1 MKLAIGIDTGGTC
14 TDAVLYDFDSR
25 KIISHNKALTTYDD
39 LTRGILEA
47 LDGLD
52 PALCRQ
58 ASVAGLST
66 TLSTNACV
74 EGKFRR
80 PRLLLMGI
88 DRKGIERFGADY
100 GFTDPDDIRYL
111 PCKTTITGQIVQEP
125 DWDFLRDHAQEWFS
139 EVEGCAICEI
149 YGTRN
154 HGILE
159 KKAAQIIHETTGLPV
174 VCASS
179 LFSGLS
185 SLERAAS
192 AVLNAG
198 LLPLTRN
205 FLDAVQTAFRDRDI
219 HAEIF
224 LVRSDSSL
232 MGMQYSAEHA
242 VETLLS
248 GPAASALGGSSLA
261 GQASAVVVDIGG
273 TTTDIALIEDH
284 APLLSEDG
292 IRVGQWKTL
301 VKGLFAS
308 SFALGGDSAVR
319 WDKHGNLTL
328 GPDRVIPLCVLAE
341 RDPQILPVLQEQVYR
356 VPTHTLPLHEFL
368 TLNRTDWRTLSL
380 SEPEIRLCTLLEN
393 GPLNLQQAADALGID
408 KYNLHT
414 QSLERSGVIL
424 RSGLTPTDIMHIRG
438 DYTRFCR
445 EASIPAARFAAQSL
459 HLSLEQLC
467 SDIYTQVSH
476 MVFVAVSKML
486 LEHASPYYR
495 KHGFDEGM
503 EQLLE
508 LQWNSRNDSEPS
520 MLQYR
525 FRSNAVLVGIGGPV
539 HLFLPEAARAL
550 GAKCLIPDCA
560 AVANAVGAITG
571 QMVSSK
577 SAEILPHGLS
587 PEDEDQG
594 DYAVSYAGDTR
605 FFAEEADAVAWIAG
619 ELRRDTAADLR
630 AQGAVGALSFRVR
643 QDDITAPAYSGL
655 MKIATRITV
664 TAETNLTLTTDE
676 ENCYV

>member
-52 PALCRQ
+52 PELCRQ

-88 DRKGIERFGADY
+88 DRKGIQRFGADY

-111 PCKTTITGQIVQEP
+111 PCKTTITGQVLQEP
-125 DWDFLRDHAQEWFS
+125 DWDFLRSHAQEWFS
-139 EVEGCAICEI
+139 DVEGCAICEI

-154 HGILE
+154 NGILE
-159 KKAAQIIHETTGLPV
+159 KQAAQIIRETTGLPV

-205 FLDAVQTAFRDRDI
+205 FLDAVQTAFHDRDI

-261 GQASAVVVDIGG
+261 GQASAVIVDIGG

-292 IRVGQWKTL
+292 IRIGQWKTL

-319 WDKHGNLTL
+319 WDKHGKLTL

-341 RDPQILPVLQEQVYR
+341 RYPQIVPVLQEQVYR

-380 SEPEIRLCTLLEN
+380 TESEIRLCTLLET
-393 GPLNLQQAADALGID
+393 GPLNLQQAADALEID

-414 QSLERSGVIL
+414 QALERSGIIL

-445 EASIPAARFAAQSL
+445 EASISAARFAAQSL
-459 HLSLEQLC
+459 QMSLEQLC
-467 SDIYTQVSH
+467 SEIYTQVSH
-476 MVFVAVSKML
+476 MVFIAVSKML
-486 LEHASPYYR
+486 LEHTSPYYR

-508 LQWNSRNDSEPS
+508 LQWNNRNNTEPS

-550 GAKCLIPDCA
+550 GAQYLIPDCA
-560 AVANAVGAITG
+560 AVANAVGAVTG
-571 QMVSSK
+571 QMMSSK
-577 SAEILPHGLS
+577 SVEIRPHGLS
-587 PEDEDQG
+587 PEDEEQG
-594 DYAVSYAGDTR
+594 DFEASYGGDTR
-605 FFAEEADAVAWIAG
+605 FFTEETDAIAWIT
-619 ELRRDTAADLR
+619 EKLRRDTAADLR
-630 AQGAVGALSFRVR
+630 AQGAVGALSFHVK
-643 QDDITAPAYSGL
+643 QDDITVPAYSGL
-655 MKIATRITV
+655 IKIATRITV
-664 TAETNLTLTTDE
+664 TAETNLTFTTDE